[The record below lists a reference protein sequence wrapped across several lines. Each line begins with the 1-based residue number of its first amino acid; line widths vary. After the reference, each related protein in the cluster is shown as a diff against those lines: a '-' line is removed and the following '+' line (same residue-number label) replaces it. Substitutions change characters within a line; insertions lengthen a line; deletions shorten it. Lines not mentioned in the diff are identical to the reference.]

1 MTSHSTRNSTVQQL
15 LPSYK
20 MGTPEQHITGP
31 LCERNPDWTMDSPHK
46 GLVMRKWSNHGAGLQ
61 SDMNSSDLVPNAYK
75 KMKNYVYAFSTFIF
89 IITFLRKAHFTKLK
103 VTHKLQNKR

>member
-20 MGTPEQHITGP
+20 MGKPEQHITGP

-61 SDMNSSDLVPNAYK
+61 SDMNSSDFQLYVFTVNLK
-75 KMKNYVYAFSTFIF
+75 KIYA
-89 IITFLRKAHFTKLK
+89 
-103 VTHKLQNKR
+103 ND